1 MNALGELT
9 LETTQT
15 DGSGFAG
22 GHGQLPQTGDR
33 DHPNAVPRNLDQA
46 SRERL
51 GGAWDGETVRDD
63 HVGIE
68 SLAYFEE
75 QGMLIPRTQSGA
87 LNLDW
92 WWPPDEEDERL
103 PDGTRGGTIH
113 PDRARTRLEELAYE
127 ATVAKLPPRPLER
140 GQPIEDQYALDDV
153 QRIEQQFGLGVARD
167 PVRLRELLGSNNDG
181 VVAEA
186 EEDDDEQVECG
197 GEEGGRRGV
206 TSYRLT
212 SAAGCL
218 TPPMCTLPKTR
229 STHEQT
235 ASGALETVGRLAP
248 HASLQRYDRRSA
260 SVRSPNSS

>member
-92 WWPPDEEDERL
+92 WWPPDEE
-103 PDGTRGGTIH
+103 
-113 PDRARTRLEELAYE
+113 EEPA
-127 ATVAKLPPRPLER
+127 
-140 GQPIEDQYALDDV
+140 
-153 QRIEQQFGLGVARD
+153 
-167 PVRLRELLGSNNDG
+167 
-181 VVAEA
+181 
-186 EEDDDEQVECG
+186 
-197 GEEGGRRGV
+197 GR
-206 TSYRLT
+206 RLT
-212 SAAGCL
+212 SSYTGASRFGSLVAIPAA
-218 TPPMCTLPKTR
+218 R
-229 STHEQT
+229 
-235 ASGALETVGRLAP
+235 ASRWRISRADASRAASPSVSGR
-248 HASLQRYDRRSA
+248 
-260 SVRSPNSS
+260 